1 MKASFKIVLLIIFF
15 QITACEDAHKTD
27 ELKKNVTIA
36 LKNLDS
42 SSAGNDEKDKIIDTL
57 YDQLLEHKNDSINR
71 NLYFKIASK
80 YYSVDKYSKFLI
92 VVKKVHNLSVEAKD
106 DSHIAKSLYYFGD
119 YYDEESQLDSAFN
132 YYSQSEKVY
141 SQIKDTLNIGR
152 TKLYKAGILF
162 DAGIFSESETQAVE
176 ALRLLIKTNNT
187 RLIYE
192 CYVILA
198 ISLKELNNSTE
209 SLKYFDLALKQLEK
223 QEREGYP
230 KSKIEKSRVS
240 CFNNIGRVY
249 EKLKNYP
256 EAIRLYKK
264 GLKIKDIKNKHP
276 KSYAMLLDNLAYSK
290 MKIGDFKGVDKL
302 LFESLKIRDSLDV
315 AIGIASSKINIGEY
329 YLYRKDKT
337 KGLAYLKEGLK
348 LSKEIKSNLHTIESL
363 KLLMANDLENK
374 NHYTSQYL
382 KINDSLQKVERIT
395 KDKFA
400 RIEYETDQVEEKNEI
415 LSRRNTIII
424 ISSAVIILFLG
435 IFIIIFRLRVKNK
448 ELSFIKEQQEANERI
463 YQLLLKQQSETEC
476 VRNEERNRIA
486 MELHDGI
493 VNSVFTTRFNLIQLD
508 STQNDKKEQL
518 VKELEKTENEIRR
531 VSHNL
536 TQNQLFEDNSF
547 TDVIKNLVESQQNQ
561 FNTKFDFSVDKL
573 IDWSPVSSTNKIH
586 IYRIIQEALQNS
598 NKYSKAERCYIM
610 LLKTGDKITIRIW
623 DNGIGFNVEKIKEGI
638 GLRNIKERTK
648 SLNGEMK
655 IISEPGKGT
664 TIEVIF

>member
-1 MKASFKIVLLIIFF
+1 MKASLKIVLLIIFL
-15 QITACEDAHKTD
+15 QISACQDAHKTD

-57 YDQLLEHKNDSINR
+57 YNQLLEHKNDSINR

-80 YYSVDKYSKFLI
+80 YYSIDKYSKFLTT
-92 VVKKVHNLSVEAKD
+92 VKKVHNLSVEAKD

-162 DAGIFSESETQAVE
+162 DAGIFSESEAQAVE

-223 QEREGYP
+223 QEKEGYP
-230 KSKIEKSRVS
+230 KTKIERSRIS

-249 EKLKNYP
+249 EKIKNYP

-264 GLKIKDIKNKHP
+264 GLIIKDIKNRHP

-315 AIGIASSKINIGEY
+315 SIGIASSKINLGEY
-329 YLYRKDKT
+329 YLYKKDKN
-337 KGLAYLKEGLK
+337 KGLTYLKEGLK

-374 NHYTSQYL
+374 NFYTSQYL

-400 RIEYETDQVEEKNEI
+400 RIEYETDQVEEKNEV

-424 ISSAVIILFLG
+424 ISSAIIILFLG
-435 IFIIIFRLRVKNK
+435 IFIIIYRLRVKNK

-508 STQNDKKEQL
+508 STQNDKKDQL

-573 IDWSPVSSTNKIH
+573 IDWSPVSSSNKIH

-598 NKYSKAERCYIM
+598 NKYSNAERCYIM

-638 GLRNIKERTK
+638 GLRNIKERAK

>member
-1 MKASFKIVLLIIFF
+1 MKANFKIVLLIIFF
-15 QITACEDAHKTD
+15 QITACQDAHKTD

-80 YYSVDKYSKFLI
+80 YYSIDKYSKFLI

-106 DSHIAKSLYYFGD
+106 NSHIAKSLYYFGD

-264 GLKIKDIKNKHP
+264 GLKIKGIKNKHP

-329 YLYRKDKT
+329 YLYKKDKT

-508 STQNDKKEQL
+508 STQNDKKDQL

-623 DNGIGFNVEKIKEGI
+623 DNGIGFNIEKIKEGI
-638 GLRNIKERTK
+638 GLRNIKERAK

-655 IISEPGKGT
+655 IISETGKGT

>member
-1 MKASFKIVLLIIFF
+1 LKASLKIVLLIIFL
-15 QITACEDAHKTD
+15 QISACQDAHKTD

-57 YDQLLEHKNDSINR
+57 YHQLSEHKNDSINR

-80 YYSVDKYSKFLI
+80 YYGIDKYSKFLA
-92 VVKKVHNLSVEAKD
+92 VVKNVHNLSVEGKD

-162 DAGIFSESETQAVE
+162 DAGIFSESEAQAVE

-198 ISLKELNNSTE
+198 ISLKELNNSVE

-230 KSKIEKSRVS
+230 KSKIERSRIS

-264 GLKIKDIKNKHP
+264 GLRIKDIENKHP

-315 AIGIASSKINIGEY
+315 SIGIASSKINIGEY
-329 YLYRKDKT
+329 YLYKKDKN

-374 NHYTSQYL
+374 NFYTSQYL

-435 IFIIIFRLRVKNK
+435 IFIIIYRLKVKNK

-573 IDWSPVSSTNKIH
+573 IDWSPVSSSNKIH

-598 NKYSKAERCYIM
+598 NKYSNAERCYIM

-638 GLRNIKERTK
+638 GLRNIKERAK

-655 IISEPGKGT
+655 ITSEPGKGT

>member
-1 MKASFKIVLLIIFF
+1 MKASLKIVLLIIFF
-15 QITACEDAHKTD
+15 QISACQDAHKTD

-57 YDQLLEHKNDSINR
+57 YNQLLEHKNDSINR

-80 YYSVDKYSKFLI
+80 YYSIDKYSKFLTT
-92 VVKKVHNLSVEAKD
+92 VKKVHNLSVEAKD

-162 DAGIFSESETQAVE
+162 DAGIFSESEAQAVE

-223 QEREGYP
+223 QEKEGYP
-230 KSKIEKSRVS
+230 KSKIERSRIS

-264 GLKIKDIKNKHP
+264 GLIIKDIKNRHP

-315 AIGIASSKINIGEY
+315 SIGIASSKINLGEY
-329 YLYRKDKT
+329 YLYKKDKN
-337 KGLAYLKEGLK
+337 KGLTYLKEGLK

-374 NHYTSQYL
+374 NFYTSQYL

-435 IFIIIFRLRVKNK
+435 IFIIIYRLRVKNK

-508 STQNDKKEQL
+508 STQDDKKEQL

-573 IDWSPVSSTNKIH
+573 IDWSPVSSSNKIH

-598 NKYSKAERCYIM
+598 NKYSNAERCYIM

-638 GLRNIKERTK
+638 GLRNIKERAK